1 MFYFDT
7 LPIHFPP
14 KRLESLSSY
23 LARLARANLLTEPCQ
38 MNYLIGPGKIGGKY
52 IQRMDD
58 YPPIMVENMVWCTG
72 QSSET
77 LLSTTFYPIAVNLGR
92 NPHPQAIGRFL
103 KGSIAGYLRYCPKC
117 LEEDPYYRLPWRFVS
132 LKICPEHAC
141 MIQERC
147 PACGKP
153 LPLVAPGF
161 QVNMCASCGQILSD
175 SPTELSGKQDDLRAN
190 RLFFNDL
197 DGLLSIPTPLP
208 EIGQRAAVIGSAL
221 RRIRQN
227 LDYGLTYVS
236 VQTGFNISA
245 LAALE
250 AGNPIRSCGT
260 FQQMK
265 AYTDLLNIPLCHLL
279 VDENPGE
286 NQSPLIAQ
294 SDREVDRNKSSS
306 KRKTKFRKL
315 YRIEDLP
322 AKIEEAIE
330 ALRQT
335 GDPITRKNV
344 CKYLGL
350 RGIAPHGD
358 PEVVAMLKKVQQ
370 ERAKQTKRVMLE
382 EERSLFPVAKRAVDM
397 VIESEGYLRLAAFC
411 KAMGMSLKQL
421 RRYPKIARL
430 IDLQKTEERSRR
442 RSIAPEDVIKRIEN
456 LKAAHQ
462 TPSQVSVANALKVSP
477 SLLKKK
483 PELRQVLVSYGL
495 VCQPTRSNAQNSI
508 TA

>member
-38 MNYLIGPGKIGGKY
+38 MNYLLKPGRKDERY
-52 IQRMDD
+52 IQKMED
-58 YPPIMVENMVWCTG
+58 YPPVTIEDMVRCTG

-92 NPHPQAIGRFL
+92 NPHPQAISRFL
-103 KGSIAGYLRYCPKC
+103 KGSIVGHLRYCPKC
-117 LEEDPYYRLPWRFVS
+117 LEEAPYYRLPWRFVS

-161 QVNMCASCGQILSD
+161 QVNVCASCGQILSD
-175 SPTELSGKQDDLRAN
+175 SPAELSGKQDDLRAN

-208 EIGQRAAVIGSAL
+208 EIEQQAAAIGSAL
-221 RRIRQN
+221 KRIRQN
-227 LDYGLTYVS
+227 LDYGVTYVS
-236 VQTGFNISA
+236 VQTGFNVSA

-250 AGNPIRSCGT
+250 AGNTIRSCGT

-265 AYTDLLNIPLCHLL
+265 AYADLLNIPLSHLL
-279 VDENPGE
+279 VDENLGE
-286 NQSPLIAQ
+286 NQSPLADQ
-294 SDREVDRNKSSS
+294 SDLEVDRNKSSS
-306 KRKTKFRKL
+306 KRKTKFRKM
-315 YRIEDLP
+315 YRMEDLP
-322 AKIEEAIE
+322 AKMEEAIE
-330 ALRQT
+330 ALRQN

-350 RGIAPHGD
+350 RGVEPHGD
-358 PEVVAMLKKVQQ
+358 PEVLAVLKKIQQ
-370 ERAKQTKRVMLE
+370 ERVIQARQVMQE
-382 EERSLFPVAKRAVDM
+382 EEKALLPVAKRAIAA
-397 VIESEGYLRLAAFC
+397 VIECNGYLHLAAFC
-411 KAMGMSLKQL
+411 KAMGMSLKLL

-442 RSIAPEDVIKRIEN
+442 KPVIPEDVVRTIED
-456 LKAAHQ
+456 LKAAYQ
-462 TPSQVSVANALKVSP
+462 TPSQVSVANMLKVSP
-477 SLLKKK
+477 TLLKKK

-495 VCQPTRSNAQNSI
+495 VSQPTQSNAQNSI

>member
-1 MFYFDT
+1 
-7 LPIHFPP
+7 
-14 KRLESLSSY
+14 
-23 LARLARANLLTEPCQ
+23 
-38 MNYLIGPGKIGGKY
+38 
-52 IQRMDD
+52 
-58 YPPIMVENMVWCTG
+58 
-72 QSSET
+72 
-77 LLSTTFYPIAVNLGR
+77 
-92 NPHPQAIGRFL
+92 
-103 KGSIAGYLRYCPKC
+103 
-117 LEEDPYYRLPWRFVS
+117 
-132 LKICPEHAC
+132 

-175 SPTELSGKQDDLRAN
+175 SPIELSRNLNDIRAN
-190 RLFFNDL
+190 QLLFNDL
-197 DGLLSIPTPLP
+197 SGLLSIPNSLP
-208 EIGQRAAVIGSAL
+208 EIGQRAAVIGSVL
-221 RRIRQN
+221 KRIRQN

-265 AYTDLLNIPLCHLL
+265 TYTDLLNIPLCHLL

-306 KRKTKFRKL
+306 KRKTKFRKV

-382 EERSLFPVAKRAVDM
+382 EERSLFPVAKLAVDM

-411 KAMGMSLKQL
+411 KAIGMSLKQL